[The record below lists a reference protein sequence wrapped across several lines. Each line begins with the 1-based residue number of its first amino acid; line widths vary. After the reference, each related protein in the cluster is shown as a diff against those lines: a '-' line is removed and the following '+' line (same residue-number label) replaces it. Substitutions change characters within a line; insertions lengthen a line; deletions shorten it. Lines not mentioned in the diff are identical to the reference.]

1 MRAVA
6 KRHGRWHDGRS
17 SVRDLLR
24 RESAAHAVR
33 VRLSRRRGTSTC
45 WLPCPS
51 GGVAG
56 SATRKRCMA
65 AVPNVHARLHGAYAE
80 WARGGMVLK
89 GVDSIGGQ
97 CREALSR
104 GQFGTSNLA
113 SSACSRPQCRAPHAA
128 CHMSQAVSL
137 SQQGKYAEAERI
149 ERKLCDILTRKLGAE
164 HPNTLATAANLADSL
179 TGQGRYS
186 AAERINRKVLAIEKR
201 VLPHSP

>member
-1 MRAVA
+1 MMAEAVCVICFDASPLPMQSGCACRGDGGLAHVGCRVQAAASQAAQRGSVAWRRCQTCTQDFTGPMRSGLAEAWCSRALTQSEDSAERLSAEANLVRPISHQARAV
-6 KRHGRWHDGRS
+6 GRS
-17 SVRDLLR
+17 
-24 RESAAHAVR
+24 AVR
-33 VRLSRRRGTSTC
+33 R
-45 WLPCPS
+45 
-51 GGVAG
+51 
-56 SATRKRCMA
+56 M
-65 AVPNVHARLHGAYAE
+65 
-80 WARGGMVLK
+80 
-89 GVDSIGGQ
+89 
-97 CREALSR
+97 
-104 GQFGTSNLA
+104 
-113 SSACSRPQCRAPHAA
+113 PHAA